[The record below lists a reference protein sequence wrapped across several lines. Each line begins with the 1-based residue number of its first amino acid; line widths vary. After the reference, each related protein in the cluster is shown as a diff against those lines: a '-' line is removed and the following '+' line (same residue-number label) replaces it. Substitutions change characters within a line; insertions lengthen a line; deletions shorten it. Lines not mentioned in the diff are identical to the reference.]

1 MKSSIARNISGFV
14 ALFGLWQTLASLGW
28 INPVL
33 LPSPLQLVAAAYEL
47 TAQGILWKHTLASP
61 AC

>member
-1 MKSSIARNISGFV
+1 MNSSVGRNISGFV
-14 ALFGLWQTLASLGW
+14 AFFGLWQTLASLGW

-47 TAQGILWKHTLASP
+47 MAEGILWKHTLASLN
-61 AC
+61 